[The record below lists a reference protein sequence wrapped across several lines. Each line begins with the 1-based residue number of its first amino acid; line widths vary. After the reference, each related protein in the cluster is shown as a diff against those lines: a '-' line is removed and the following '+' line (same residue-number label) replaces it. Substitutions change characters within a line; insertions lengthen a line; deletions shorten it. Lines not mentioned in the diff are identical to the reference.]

1 MAFTPVSLPIQEIL
15 LTNFVTDI
23 ATISNA
29 NDLLLQAK
37 LEDLINN
44 LEIDVNSLSI
54 GTDNAIN
61 FIKTQSV
68 ILQDQGIIYQTGTP
82 NQIIAKLEKNG
93 LNESIFTVDLLN
105 VNAITSLN
113 ELNVNDMIVTDASSF
128 NGPSEFNSTVNFK
141 SSVIESKESVV
152 LDLAA
157 NGSEAK
163 ATITLTNTSRQNIFV
178 KLKAVTSPNI
188 PPVYDGVGNIIGT
201 ITNIALYI
209 DFDATNPPAPNA
221 RYTIHIVDVVED
233 VNLTSILTAV
243 NGASLPVY
251 IKAGTNQN
259 TSSPIILH
267 DGSFS
272 LGVNPASTVIPNTTL
287 SAYGSNAS
295 LLYILDE
302 LTNDR
307 LLITG
312 AVGMEQF

>member
-44 LEIDVNSLSI
+44 LEIDINSLSI

-61 FIKTQSV
+61 YVKTQSI
-68 ILQDQGIIYQTGTP
+68 ILQDQGLIYQTGIP

-93 LNESIFTVDLLN
+93 LNESIFTVDILN
-105 VNAITSLN
+105 VNAIAGLN
-113 ELNVNDMIVTDASSF
+113 ELNVNDLVVADASAF
-128 NGPSEFNSTVNFK
+128 NGPSEFNAPVRFNST
-141 SSVIESKESVV
+141 VIESKETVT

-157 NGSEAK
+157 NGPEAK
-163 ATITLTNTSRQNIFV
+163 ATLTLSTTSRQNIFV

-209 DFDATNPPAPNA
+209 DFDAVNPPAPNA
-221 RYTIHIVDVVED
+221 SYNIHIVDVVED

-243 NGASLPVY
+243 NGASLPLY
-251 IKAGTNQN
+251 INAGTNQN
-259 TSSPIILH
+259 TSSPITLQ

-272 LGVNPASTVIPNTTL
+272 LGVNPASSVISNTSV
-287 SAYGSNAS
+287 SAYGNNAT

-307 LLITG
+307 LLVTG
-312 AVGMEQF
+312 MVGMELF

>member
-44 LEIDVNSLSI
+44 LEIDINSLSI

-61 FIKTQSV
+61 YVRTQSI
-68 ILQDQGIIYQTGTP
+68 ILQDQGLIYQTGVP

-93 LNESIFTVDLLN
+93 LNESIFTVDILN
-105 VNAITSLN
+105 VNAIAGLN
-113 ELNVNDMIVTDASSF
+113 ELNVNDIVVADASAF
-128 NGPSEFNSTVNFK
+128 NGPSEFNAPVNFK
-141 SSVIESKESVV
+141 STVIESKELVT
-152 LDLAA
+152 LDLEA
-157 NGSEAK
+157 NGAEA
-163 ATITLTNTSRQNIFV
+163 TSTLTLTNTSRQNIFV

-201 ITNIALYI
+201 ITNIALYV

-233 VNLTSILTAV
+233 VNLTSILSAV
-243 NGASLPVY
+243 NGASLPLY

-259 TSSPIILH
+259 VSAPITLQ

-272 LGVNPASTVIPNTTL
+272 LGVNPASSVIPNTTVTP
-287 SAYGSNAS
+287 YGNNAS
-295 LLYILDE
+295 LLYVLDE

-307 LLITG
+307 LLVTG
-312 AVGMEQF
+312 MVGMELF